1 MKASEL
7 LSERVVN
14 AFTADQKNK
23 YSQQV
28 WDIMQK
34 SYASIGGFGTAS
46 SPEELIQYSG
56 LWKIITRDGK
66 ITAVNVYRDQHGR
79 KSIAS
84 GTDGS
89 PQGKKDYLMVKSED
103 VKFNR
108 AWAEVSGAPEKI
120 LARSGAKAI
129 PAKFAPVLTQKEILS
144 YNPDGIHYTR
154 LIAGHPHEKA
164 MYGVI
169 KVTPELIDSLRSHGI
184 ELHDLPNSAKPS

>member
-1 MKASEL
+1 MKAAEL
-7 LSERVVN
+7 LIEHVVN
-14 AFTADQKNK
+14 AFTPEQKNK
-23 YSQQV
+23 FVQQV

-46 SPEELIQYSG
+46 SPEELIQTSG
-56 LWKIITRDGK
+56 LWKIITRNGN
-66 ITAVNVYRDQHGR
+66 ITAVNIYRDQHGR

-89 PQGKKDYLMVKSED
+89 PQGKKDYLMIKNED

-120 LARSGAKAI
+120 LMRSGAKAI
-129 PAKFAPVLTQKEILS
+129 PAKFAPILTQKEILS
-144 YNPDGIHYTR
+144 YNPDGVHYTR

-169 KVTPELIDSLRSHGI
+169 NVTPDLEDSLRAQGI
-184 ELHDLPNSAKPS
+184 ELSELPKNLKSA